1 MRVLVTGGAG
11 YIGCHGARALKRR
24 GHEVVI
30 YDNFNTGHR
39 ELAKGFEL
47 IEGDVGD
54 AFTLARALRDIDA
67 VMHFA
72 AHSLVG
78 ESVQNPRKYFEN
90 NVCDGLVLLN
100 TCLEAGVHKF
110 IFSSSAAVYGNPRE
124 VPIAEDAPK
133 QPVNPYGFSKLSF
146 EYAMQSYD
154 PAYGLR
160 FVSLRY
166 FNAAGCDES
175 GEIGELHHPETH
187 LIPAALQ
194 SATGARNQL
203 QIFGEDYDTPD
214 GTCIRDYIH
223 VDDLAEAHV
232 LALEH
237 LAAGGA
243 SNILNLGTGKG
254 HTVKEVITTIECVI
268 ERELP
273 KRIVGR
279 RPGDPPVLLADP
291 SRAEKLLGWKA
302 TRSLEQMVASAWKF
316 HQLYA
321 QRTRAVSEN

>member
-11 YIGCHGARALKRR
+11 YIGSHGARALKRR

-39 ELAKGFEL
+39 ELAQGFEL
-47 IEGDVGD
+47 IEGNVGD

-90 NVCDGLVLLN
+90 NVGDGLVLLN
-100 TCLEAGVHKF
+100 TCVECGVHKF
-110 IFSSSAAVYGNPRE
+110 IFSSTAAVYGNPRE

-160 FVSLRY
+160 FMSLRY

-175 GEIGELHHPETH
+175 GEIGELHDPETH

-194 SATGARNQL
+194 SATGARNEL
-203 QIFGEDYDTPD
+203 QIFGDDYQTPD

-254 HTVKEVITTIECVI
+254 HTVKEVVTTIERVI
-268 ERELP
+268 GRELP

-291 SRAEKLLGWKA
+291 SRAEKMLGWKA

-316 HQLYA
+316 HQLRSRA
-321 QRTRAVSEN
+321 RAV